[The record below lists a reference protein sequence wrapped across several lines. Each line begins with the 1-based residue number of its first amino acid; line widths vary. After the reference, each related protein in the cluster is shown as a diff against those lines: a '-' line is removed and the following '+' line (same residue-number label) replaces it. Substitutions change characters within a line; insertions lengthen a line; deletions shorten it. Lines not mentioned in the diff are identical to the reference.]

1 MDALEKPQK
10 FGFFTVHA
18 KIAQG
23 GMADIYLA
31 TCSKPELH
39 TQFVAL
45 KKLLPHL
52 NSNKAFVNLLIHE
65 AKIGVLLTHPNI
77 VAVYDLGSHQAEF
90 FIAMEYIHGKSID
103 QIFQQLKSRGING
116 LPLEL
121 ASYITMEIIRALA
134 FAHDLKDSKDRDLN
148 IIHRDISPGNLLISY
163 QGDVKLSD
171 FGISAAEHRLQ
182 PFLGG
187 NSMGKLNYIP
197 PEQAINDPA
206 QRASDLYSLSV
217 VYFQMLTG
225 ILPFNFKSVD
235 DLVRGPVEFSI
246 LNDHLK
252 DRAPNIPVP
261 LREFLSKCLNRSPKN
276 RPQSASEYFHTL
288 KEILQGELEVDY
300 FARATRQY
308 FKKKLTEFLKEHFQH
323 DEDREKKIL
332 YNALNPIVEVVSR
345 ESADIGNAPVFN
357 VATEA
362 TLIVDDLGSEQT
374 VISKEPSEIDNQPF
388 QQLNTVVDFQQVKT
402 RDSSLGIEDKIR
414 ISSLSKDQRENLK
427 DTKPSIEIRSEEEQD
442 AFDGKT
448 LGADPADV
456 LKKNN
461 ENPAKPLFEKNT
473 KPAVINTPTQPD
485 FKLPSVFSGK
495 VKKYLTLS
503 ISFIS
508 RGFIKAWIPIVAFV
522 VACSLWFLLTTKS
535 DRPAAQ
541 LLPISNLTI
550 LATGEASIDEMA
562 RMITL
567 LKMPEKSESNLSPIE
582 NFFNQEYFKYTKSFQ
597 KVLQIKWED
606 PVAIRKKLSLAPNIQ
621 ELLRS
626 GKIFKFIT
634 ENGGPKIDTE
644 SPAILIYFLPSNI
657 DSSSQPRLRSSA
669 ITMRSAR
676 ALLIPANPAYLN
688 QSKLEVAQEIA
699 QIYGASLK
707 IDSNTNMPQYPD
719 GYAHPESQPL
729 YPQAAAELLGGFI
742 PTSAVQT
749 RIPQAFSDIM
759 IGPKTARELG
769 WKTD

>member
-1 MDALEKPQK
+1 MAEIFLARQEGLE
-10 FGFFTVHA
+10 GFEKTICI
-18 KIAQG
+18 KRIR
-23 GMADIYLA
+23 
-31 TCSKPELH
+31 
-39 TQFVAL
+39 
-45 KKLLPHL
+45 PHL
-52 NSNKAFVNLLIHE
+52 SSQVSFVRMFLNE
-65 AKIGVLLTHPNI
+65 AKLAAQLNHPNI
-77 VAVYDLGSHQAEF
+77 VQIYDLGRIGESY

-103 QIFQQLKSRGING
+103 QIFQRLKSRGING

-308 FKKKLTEFLKEHFQH
+308 FKKRLTEFLKEYFQN

-332 YNALNPIVEVVSR
+332 YNALNPVAEVAST
-345 ESADIGNAPVFN
+345 ESADIENAPVFN

-374 VISKEPSEIDNQPF
+374 VISKEPSEIDGQPF

-427 DTKPSIEIRSEEEQD
+427 DTKPSIEIHSEEEQD

-448 LGADPADV
+448 LGADPAHPI
-456 LKKNN
+456 KKNN

-473 KPAVINTPTQPD
+473 KPAAINTPTQPD
-485 FKLPSVFSGK
+485 FKLPAVFSGK
-495 VKKYLTLS
+495 AKKYLTLS

-522 VACSLWFLLTTKS
+522 VACSLWFLLTTKA

-541 LLPISNLTI
+541 LLPVSNLTI

-562 RMITL
+562 RIIAL
-567 LKMPEKSESNLSPIE
+567 LKMSEKTDSNLSPIE

-597 KVLQIKWED
+597 KVLQMKWED
-606 PVAIRKKLSLAPNIQ
+606 PISIRKKLSLAPNIQ

-644 SPAILIYFLPSNI
+644 SPAILIYFLPANI

-669 ITMRSAR
+669 TTMRAAR
-676 ALLIPANPAYLN
+676 ALFIPANPAYLN
-688 QSKLEVAQEIA
+688 QAKIEIAQEIA

-707 IDSNTNMPQYPD
+707 IDPNTNMPQYPD
-719 GYAHPESQPL
+719 GYANPESQPL
-729 YPQAAAELLGGFI
+729 YPQTAAELLGGFI

-749 RIPQAFSDIM
+749 KTPQAFSDFI
-759 IGPKTARELG
+759 IGPKTAHELG
-769 WKTD
+769 WKSD